1 MGLFCL
7 PATVAPCR
15 ASSLPAENMQGRKK
29 NATVGLTGESVAKVV
44 PIQDARGESRMER
57 DRLGCDVVKVRIITQ
72 TGLLN
77 KK

>member
-1 MGLFCL
+1 M
-7 PATVAPCR
+7 
-15 ASSLPAENMQGRKK
+15 
-29 NATVGLTGESVAKVV
+29 GLTGESVAKVV